1 MRALLAYKRGEPR
14 VCAMVR
20 APTPQ
25 EEDRRRICRERKT
38 LTAERVEH
46 VNRING
52 LLFAQG
58 ISDYEPLL
66 HKRRERL
73 EELRTGDGRPLPEHL
88 KAQIRR
94 ELDQLE
100 LTLQQIKSVETERN
114 AMLSLSDDGTPTP
127 AAMLKNFKGIGPEL
141 AGVLWSEGLKE
152 PKKRMVPPSLSP
164 RPTQAGYWCGPKKRR
179 PDVSLK
185 RHRKRAGSCKRAQT
199 LDTEQRSEIYHGI
212 RSEHLDPQIP
222 M

>member
-1 MRALLAYKRGEPR
+1 
-14 VCAMVR
+14 MVR

-46 VNRING
+46 VNRIKG

-66 HKRRERL
+66 REGRERL
-73 EELRTGDGRPLPEHL
+73 VELRTGDGRPLPDHL

-94 ELDQLE
+94 ELDRLE

-114 AMLSLSDDGTPTP
+114 AMLSASDEGTPAP
-127 AAMLKNFKGIGPEL
+127 GAMLKNLKGSGPEF
-141 AGVLWSEGLKE
+141 AT
-152 PKKRMVPPSLSP
+152 PPLCDRAH
-164 RPTQAGYWCGPKKRR
+164 RPASSRG
-179 PDVSLK
+179 SS
-185 RHRKRAGSCKRAQT
+185 RHR
-199 LDTEQRSEIYHGI
+199 
-212 RSEHLDPQIP
+212 
-222 M
+222 